1 MRDSQTNN
9 STVMFWNVWGY
20 RYPYK
25 LHQFM
30 LKNAPEVDIFC
41 LTEVT
46 DVNESDLVSGTSTL
60 KFNENLQEAPS
71 NVDGQARLKSSF
83 GGNYIYKYDS
93 SKRSDWTC
101 EKTGTLFP
109 QVGFG
114 SMLMY
119 HRRLRVIATGSQLL
133 CEGIEDIRPR
143 VVQWIVY
150 EKAGVRY
157 LLLHFHGIWIAHNTK
172 GDDSAR
178 NVQSA
183 EFLQLIKIVTEQ
195 NLVDKIIFGGDFNLD
210 IDTEALALLKD
221 LCAEGAGGGPFRNLI
236 DEFGIQN
243 TRTPQYRKWQQAGES
258 LYADYAFAGPNV
270 VVNSLRVH
278 TDVHASDHAPLLVT
292 FQ

>member
-1 MRDSQTNN
+1 MLKPQNNN
-9 STVMFWNVWGY
+9 STVMFWNVWGH
-20 RYPYK
+20 RYSQQ

-30 LKNAPEVDIFC
+30 QGNVPEVDIFC

-46 DVNESDLVSGTSTL
+46 DVHESDLVSGASTL
-60 KFNENLQEAPS
+60 KFNENLEEAPS
-71 NVDGQARLKSSF
+71 NINGKARLNSTF
-83 GGNYIYKYDS
+83 GGNYICKYDS

-101 EKTGTLFP
+101 EKTGALFP

-119 HRRLRVIATGSQLL
+119 HRYLKVIATGSQFL
-133 CEGIEDIRPR
+133 CDGIEDIRPR

-172 GDDSAR
+172 GDDPAR
-178 NVQSA
+178 NAQSM

-195 NLVDKIIFGGDFNLD
+195 NLVDKIVFGGDFNLD

-221 LCAEGAGGGPFRNLI
+221 LGAKGAGGGPFRNLI

-258 LYADYAFAGPNV
+258 LYADYAFAGLNV
-270 VVNSLRVH
+270 DVNSLKVH
-278 TDVHASDHAPLLVT
+278 TDVHASDHAPILVT